1 MRYPRKLN
9 VKKTLVSGLALSAIA
24 LASHVQA
31 ADVDDRWYIAPGLS
45 YIKPDKDRDAKN
57 SPGLQLGIGKP
68 VSESWNIEANL
79 VADDLDMKNS
89 SDKFKQR
96 GLGIDGLYFFDRDA
110 AFAPYAVLGAGA
122 LRTSV
127 SGEKSTNPM
136 ANVGLGFMT
145 SLVEDAL
152 ALRADVRYRYDK
164 DDKSVANQNRFGDW
178 ILNLGLSI
186 PLGAKAKAVVPAA
199 AAAPV
204 VAAAAPKP
212 PVDSDGDGVI
222 DSQDRCP
229 NTPAGAKVNTDGCE
243 LDSDGDGV
251 LDSKDRCPNTPAG
264 AKVNA
269 DGCEMDGD
277 GDGVVDS
284 KDRCPNTPAGAKVNA
299 DGCELDSDGDGVVD
313 SKDRCPDSKGAAKVD
328 DNGCEIAGVIELK
341 GVRFS
346 TNSAQLTP
354 GSLAVLDEAAA
365 TLVKHSDIKA
375 EVAGHTDNRGVA
387 AKNKKLSQQRAE
399 AVMHYL
405 VSKGV
410 NAANLT
416 AKGYGQEDPVA
427 DNKTEEGRSANRRV
441 ELRIQK

>member
-1 MRYPRKLN
+1 MRYPKKPNVRKI
-9 VKKTLVSGLALSAIA
+9 LVSGLAVSTIA
-24 LASHVQA
+24 LASHAHA
-31 ADVDDRWYIAPGLS
+31 ADLDDRWYIAPALS
-45 YIKPDKDRDAKN
+45 YIKPDKDRDADN
-57 SPGLQLGIGKP
+57 SLGLQLGIGKP

-79 VADDLDMKNS
+79 VGDNLDMKNGS
-89 SDKFKQR
+89 GKFKQR
-96 GLGIDGLYFFDRDA
+96 GLGIDGLYFFNRDP
-110 AFAPYAVLGAGA
+110 AFSPYALLGAGA

-127 SGEKSTNPM
+127 PGEKSTNPM

-145 SLVEDAL
+145 SLIDDAL
-152 ALRADVRYRYDK
+152 ALRADVRYRWDK
-164 DDKSVANQNRFGDW
+164 DDKSVASQSNFGDW

-186 PLGAKAKAVVPAA
+186 PLGAKAMAAAPVA

-204 VAAAAPKP
+204 VMAAPKP
-212 PVDSDGDGVI
+212 ADSDGDGVV
-222 DSQDRCP
+222 DS
-229 NTPAGAKVNTDGCE
+229 E
-243 LDSDGDGV
+243 
-251 LDSKDRCPNTPAG
+251 DRCPNTPAG

-269 DGCEMDGD
+269 QGCELDSD

-299 DGCELDSDGDGVVD
+299 DGCELDGDGDGVVD
-313 SKDRCPDSKGAAKVD
+313 SKDRCPDSPAGAKVNADGCELDSDGDGVVDSKDSCPDSKAGAKVD
-328 DNGCEIAGVIELK
+328 DKGCEIAGVIALK
-341 GVRFS
+341 GVNFP
-346 TNSAQLTP
+346 TNSAKLTP
-354 GSLAVLDEAAA
+354 DSLAVLDEAAA
-365 TLVKHSDIKA
+365 TLAKHSDIKA

-427 DNKTEEGRSANRRV
+427 DNKTEEGRAANRRV